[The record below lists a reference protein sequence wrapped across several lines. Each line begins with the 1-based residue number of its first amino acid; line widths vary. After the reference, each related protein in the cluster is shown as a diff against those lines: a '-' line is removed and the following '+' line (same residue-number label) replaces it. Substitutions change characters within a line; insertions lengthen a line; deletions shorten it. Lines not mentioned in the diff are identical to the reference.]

1 MKGRDKSN
9 IKGLDISAWQ
19 NNINFARVK
28 KEGVKVVII
37 KATEGVNFVDKRLNE
52 HYVGASKEGLK
63 IGFYHFMSDK
73 TSPKE
78 QARDFWSAI
87 KNKKFHIIPVLDIER
102 ETIGRGK
109 TEVTNRCLEF
119 LKEFKALSGYDCI
132 VYTYTFFAKSKL
144 DSRLKSY
151 PLWIAHYGVNTPGNN
166 GIWKDWVGFQYT
178 DKGKIKG
185 ITGYCDLNEFTEGI
199 FIKKSNS
206 SSSNSNSS
214 SSKKELWQLSISGQI
229 VSDLQ
234 MELNKQFKANLK
246 VDGYFG
252 SNTLKKCIN
261 VSLGAKG
268 NITKII
274 QKRLVALGYKLNIDG
289 IFGDKTEKAI
299 KELQKKNKLKID
311 GIVGKNTCKVLFKK

>member
-1 MKGRDKSN
+1 MKGRDKN
-9 IKGLDISAWQ
+9 NTKGIDVSAWQ
-19 NNINFARVK
+19 SNINFARVK

-52 HYVGASKEGLK
+52 HYLGASKEGLK

-78 QARDFWSAI
+78 QARDLWSAI
-87 KNKKFHIIPVLDIER
+87 KDKKFHIIPVLDIER
-102 ETIGRGK
+102 ETMGRGK

-185 ITGYCDLNEFTEGI
+185 ITGYCDLNEFTEEI

-214 SSKKELWQLSISGQI
+214 SSKKELWQLSICGPV

-252 SNTLKKCIN
+252 SNTLNKCVN

-274 QKRLVALGYKLNIDG
+274 QKRLTALGYKLKVDG

-311 GIVGKNTCKVLFKK
+311 GIVGKNTWKVLFKK